1 MHNVWK
7 VLVCNEISSAFFDFP
22 ISLLFSNFPISTIQR
37 SFSFEWYFNF
47 LKVNLKIYFFF
58 FQSLTDIRG
67 IFETRCEHVSWY
79 SLLN

>member
-37 SFSFEWYFNF
+37 SFSFEWYF
-47 LKVNLKIYFFF
+47 FF